1 MSAGLVAALPD
12 HVPAPRRPSAA
23 DRLRARPLGS
33 PEVDHRP
40 LAALRLSGGDL
51 HAVADGLREAGFDVL
66 DIRAHHVGPAPALLV
81 LELPPEESARRRL
94 LDAGADG
101 PSRILVGPR
110 LDDGELARLR
120 PGRDLL
126 VRPPFHPLQVAAAA
140 LRLAAAPSRQLEDF
154 AGRAFADLPA

>member
-1 MSAGLVAALPD
+1 MTAGLVAAVPD

-23 DRLRARPLGS
+23 DRLRAQPAGS
-33 PEVDHRP
+33 AAAEHRP

-51 HAVADGLREAGFDVL
+51 HAIADGLRDAGFDVL
-66 DIRAHHVGPAPALLV
+66 DIRAHHLGPAPAVLV

-94 LDAGADG
+94 LDAGAHG
-101 PSRILVGPR
+101 PCRILVGPR
-110 LDDGELARLR
+110 LDDGESGGLR

-140 LRLAAAPSRQLEDF
+140 LRLAAAPPRQLEDF
-154 AGRAFADLPA
+154 AGRAFADLTS